1 LRCVETMLRLKS
13 GCCPEPRLARDADTL
28 STIDFLAQKAGMDSP
43 GPLRDPDG
51 LGDGLDRGVTVGCGD
66 RRGLGECAPVRPAA
80 GVGEFEAAGVGEFEA
95 AGLVPPAG
103 AFPPPCDPV
112 PRPDRVPAEDVVCT
126 GVIFSASDSP
136 HAAIAKTVRPT
147 MSTTKRRR
155 QYVPAG
161 SAGNCSVLSPM
172 RLSMQEKRPRAWPP
186 RRAAETASNL
196 AEGLRRTCPHCG
208 GGAVEE
214 CS

>member
-28 STIDFLAQKAGMDSP
+28 STIDFLAQKAGLDSL
-43 GPLRDPDG
+43 GPLGDPDG

-66 RRGLGECAPVRPAA
+66 RRGLGECTPVRPAA
-80 GVGEFEAAGVGEFEA
+80 GVGECEAAGVGECEA
-95 AGLVPPAG
+95 AGLVRPAG
-103 AFPPPCDPV
+103 AFPPPCDPA
-112 PRPDRVPAEDVVCT
+112 PRPDRVPAEDVCT
-126 GVIFSASDSP
+126 GVILSASDSP
-136 HAAIAKTVRPT
+136 HAATAKTVSPA

-161 SAGNCSVLSPM
+161 PPGNCSVLSPM
-172 RLSMQEKRPRAWPP
+172 RLSMQEKRPLARPP

-196 AEGLRRTCPHCG
+196 AEGLLGACPHCS
-208 GGAVEE
+208 GGAGEE
-214 CS
+214 C